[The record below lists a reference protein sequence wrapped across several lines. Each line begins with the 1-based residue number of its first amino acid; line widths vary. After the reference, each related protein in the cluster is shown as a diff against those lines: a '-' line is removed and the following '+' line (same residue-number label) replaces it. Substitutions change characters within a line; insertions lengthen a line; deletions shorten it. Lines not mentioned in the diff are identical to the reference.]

1 MATTVTQSELD
12 KINQESSGTTSTT
25 SEEQTYT
32 GKFVGTLI
40 GNATTAKEFEAPY
53 NFSLSGDATGTVAVN
68 AKSVILETT
77 VNHAKQADTADFAGK
92 TNLSAR
98 ASLADMANTAEFAYR
113 AGKIAKI
120 IINLTGVVTGKGE
133 STNSESVDIEVTD
146 FDASQQFVVGALAT
160 EPDTSK
166 VYIDV
171 AGKHLW
177 IYDNTGAVW
186 VDAFDALAK
195 ELASHGLRLDALEA
209 LNAGDRLTALEGRAD
224 ALEKAKVNHEQR
236 ITTNEE
242 TLVQHNT
249 RITTNAD
256 NVTALTTRI
265 ESIEEVNTTQTAN
278 IADHEKRINNM
289 ETSSDVGQFATR
301 IQAVED
307 KNIEQDKSIKA
318 NTDSIAVNTKAI
330 ADETKARQEADNTL
344 SQSVQNEIQPKIDT
358 LTAGLAKEI
367 EDRKSADTT
376 LSTSVTETIQPK
388 IDEVSSKLTQ
398 EIEDRI
404 TAVSNLTSTVTSNKT
419 ATDESISTLNQKFA
433 GLIDLVY
440 PVGSIYLSVNNV
452 SPQTFLGGTWEALQD
467 RFLIGASATYPVN
480 TTGGSASHTL
490 TVAEMPAHTHAFQG
504 SSIGAHI
511 HTVQMAG
518 TNTQRNGVVGVQF
531 ITESSSFVHCTV
543 DNFTR
548 VNNGV
553 FATSSASAGATSGS
567 VAATGSSSAH
577 SILNP
582 YLAVYMWKRTA

>member
-1 MATTVTQSELD
+1 MAENVTQSELD
-12 KINQESSGTTSTT
+12 KLNSTAKTAAASSDETK
-25 SEEQTYT
+25 TYE
-32 GKFVGTLI
+32 GKFIGTLI
-40 GNATTAKEFEAPY
+40 GQATTAQELAKPY
-53 NFSLSGDATGTVAVN
+53 NFTLSGDVTGSASVN
-68 AKSVILETT
+68 AGDLIMPVT
-77 VNHAKQADTADFAGK
+77 VNHSAHADTSDFAGK
-92 TNLSAR
+92 TQLANRSNV
-98 ASLADMANTAEFAYR
+98 ADMANTAEFAYR

-146 FDASQQFVVGALAT
+146 FDASKQFVVGALAT

-171 AGKHLW
+171 TGKHLW

-186 VDAFDALAK
+186 VDVFDTLAK

-209 LNAGDRLTALEGRAD
+209 LNAGDRLTSLEGRANV
-224 ALEKAKVNHEQR
+224 LEKAKVNHEQR

-265 ESIEEVNTTQTAN
+265 ESIEEVNTTQTAS

-307 KNIEQDKSIKA
+307 KNIEQDKNIKA

-358 LTAGLAKEI
+358 LTTGLAKEI
-367 EDRKSADTT
+367 EDRKSADTA
-376 LSTSVTETIQPK
+376 LSTSVSETIQPK

-398 EIEDRI
+398 EIEDRT

-504 SSIGAHI
+504 SSIGAHV
-511 HTVQMAG
+511 HT
-518 TNTQRNGVVGVQF
+518 
-531 ITESSSFVHCTV
+531 I
-543 DNFTR
+543 TR
-548 VNNGV
+548 VVTGSGPAAGWDNLENIKFQNHYQV
-553 FATSSASAGATSGS
+553 RATTPITTDASGASAASGS
-567 VAATGSSSAH
+567 VASTGSGSAH